1 MLILH
6 LLLARR
12 RAVVVVGGIQRL
24 GYSNLPKNNKIRLD
38 FEVGRWGK

>member
-12 RAVVVVGGIQRL
+12 RAVVVGGIQRL